1 MKKDKKKFI
10 DKKKGV
16 TFVLV
21 GRSRSDP
28 MYYEEGTTPNVL
40 IPKGMEGTLVTANS
54 VVDL

>member
-16 TFVLV
+16 TFLLV

-40 IPKGMEGTLVTANS
+40 IPKGMEGSLVI
-54 VVDL
+54 DEYYW